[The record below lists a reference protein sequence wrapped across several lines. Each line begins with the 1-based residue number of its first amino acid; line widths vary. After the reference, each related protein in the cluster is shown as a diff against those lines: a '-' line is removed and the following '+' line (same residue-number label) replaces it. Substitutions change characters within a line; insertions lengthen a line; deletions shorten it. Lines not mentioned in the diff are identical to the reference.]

1 LFKIFS
7 SVILFCTLLILS
19 TSEAT
24 VDSWLDWEISR
35 NDLSYNPSEFK
46 ALPQQQELRKYQTN
60 EIYELKVSSE
70 FIKSADPKPH
80 LPEHKLMS
88 FYIHPE
94 ALDLFSELIPKG
106 QLTKIKV
113 RPTSSPRSFYLGE
126 NQIVKLSLPQKINGA
141 IRTIYPLQMSRAL
154 SVSEML
160 EAIPIQ
166 ERRQAHF
173 NFLPEVQ
180 AIYDGQPDSPFGFI
194 IRQIPEE
201 IISSQKTL
209 VPLFAFLSQ
218 VNSQKDTRQK
228 SLLEESALKL
238 GTTPTHI
245 LKESVIPAI
254 LKSMSLAAEYGI
266 VLEGHQQNLLLELDE
281 ENNFTGEIYYRD
293 LDGARVDFA
302 RRKEKNISDQK
313 YLNLQDAGW
322 IFQFEQV
329 TEINNS
335 PLKNKLSRPKW
346 WTPVMEFTLERYYI
360 HSSFYLMKTY
370 FQKEGVEFN
379 VPKMIDDYFVEK
391 SHQINHPICRKLF

>member
-1 LFKIFS
+1 
-7 SVILFCTLLILS
+7 
-19 TSEAT
+19 
-24 VDSWLDWEISR
+24 
-35 NDLSYNPSEFK
+35 
-46 ALPQQQELRKYQTN
+46 
-60 EIYELKVSSE
+60 
-70 FIKSADPKPH
+70 
-80 LPEHKLMS
+80 
-88 FYIHPE
+88 
-94 ALDLFSELIPKG
+94 
-106 QLTKIKV
+106 
-113 RPTSSPRSFYLGE
+113 
-126 NQIVKLSLPQKINGA
+126 
-141 IRTIYPLQMSRAL
+141 
-154 SVSEML
+154 
-160 EAIPIQ
+160 
-166 ERRQAHF
+166 
-173 NFLPEVQ
+173 
-180 AIYDGQPDSPFGFI
+180 
-194 IRQIPEE
+194 
-201 IISSQKTL
+201 
-209 VPLFAFLSQ
+209 
-218 VNSQKDTRQK
+218 
-228 SLLEESALKL
+228 
-238 GTTPTHI
+238 
-245 LKESVIPAI
+245 
-254 LKSMSLAAEYGI
+254 MSLAADYGI